1 MPNVTSVHIT
11 AGIPD
16 AGTGSV
22 STLDALMADGGQITL
37 GAKADA
43 AASNTDTT
51 AISIVQVLKQVSK
64 SVQSVASSIASTMTV
79 QGTVSAAQ
87 AGTWT
92 VSAGSVTQAAA
103 PWLFNVV
110 DGVNSTLKATVT
122 SSVPSSTAVAQVV
135 ALSGINTWDI
145 GSGTGSTKT
154 IRTIIDSS
162 QLAPLA
168 TSVQSV
174 SGGVQMMAL
183 PTDQQPLPAA
193 HVTDRL
199 FNGTTS
205 VSPVFAQST
214 TSLSGN
220 TEIVA
225 STSGKKIRVL
235 NAALH
240 GNGTVNAKW
249 VSSTTDISPLAPVG
263 SNYGYVL
270 PFSPVGWF
278 ETASGAGLRLNLSV
292 SQINVGVHIAYVLI

>member
-22 STLDALMADGGQITL
+22 STLDALMADGGQATI

-51 AISIVQVLKQVSK
+51 AISIVQILKQVSK
-64 SVQSVASSIASTMTV
+64 SVQSVASTLGSTQSV
-79 QGTVSAAQ
+79 SGTVSAAQ
-87 AGTWT
+87 VGVW
-92 VSAGSVTQAAA
+92 VQ
-103 PWLFNVV
+103 NIV
-110 DGVNSTLKATVT
+110 DGVTSGTKATVT
-122 SSVPSSTAVAQVV
+122 STAPSSTAPALIVG
-135 ALSGINTWDI
+135 LSGVNTWDI

-162 QLAPLA
+162 QIGPIA
-168 TSVQSV
+168 TSIQSV
-174 SGGVQMMAL
+174 AAGVQMVGL
-183 PTDQQPLPAA
+183 PLDQQPIPAA

-199 FNGTTS
+199 FNGVTS
-205 VSPVFAQST
+205 VTPTFAQNT

-235 NAALH
+235 EAALH
-240 GNGTVNAKW
+240 GNGAVNVKW
-249 VSSTTDISPLAPVG
+249 VSSTTDISPLAYVG

-278 ETASGAGLRLNLSV
+278 ETAANCGLRLNLST
-292 SQINVGVHIAYVLI
+292 SAGGNVGVHIAYVLI

>member
-1 MPNVTSVHIT
+1 MADNVVIDLGTSSNTTSIACDQVS
-11 AGIPD
+11 D
-16 AGTGSV
+16 GTLGTV
-22 STLDALMADGGQITL
+22 QVQFVKIMDGTLDGTTKAAV
-37 GAKADA
+37 GANGLKVDA
-43 AASNTDTT
+43 SG
-51 AISIVQVLKQVSK
+51 AIV
-64 SVQSVASSIASTMTV
+64 
-79 QGTVSAAQ
+79 
-87 AGTWT
+87 
-92 VSAGSVTQAAA
+92 SVTQNAA
-103 PWLFNVV
+103 PWLFNIV

-162 QLAPLA
+162 QINTLQ
-168 TSVQSV
+168 TTVQAV
-174 SGGVQMMAL
+174 AAGVQMVAL
-183 PTDQQPLPAA
+183 PTDQTPIPAA

-199 FNGTTS
+199 FNGVTS
-205 VSPVFAQST
+205 VSPVFAQAT

-235 NAALH
+235 NAALF
-240 GNGTVNAKW
+240 GNGGVNAKW
-249 VSSTTDISPLAPVG
+249 QSSTTDITPLAYVG

-278 ETASGAGLRLNLSV
+278 ETASGAGLRLNLS
-292 SQINVGVHIAYVLI
+292 SSAGGNVGVHIAYVLI